1 MPAWKSER
9 DSLLDAGVHLM
20 ILSQPAGYVFKGKK
34 LSGMKVVRTRLGE
47 PDSSGRRRPEVVPKS
62 GSVLD
67 VGMVIEATGQKIS
80 KKVLAALGPVAVTK
94 IGLIA
99 ADSFTFATS
108 EKGVFAAG
116 DCVNGGETAVRGV
129 AEGMKAAENINAY
142 LKNGKEPA

>member
-1 MPAWKSER
+1 
-9 DSLLDAGVHLM
+9 
-20 ILSQPAGYVFKGKK
+20 
-34 LSGMKVVRTRLGE
+34 MKVVRTRLGE

-80 KKVLAALGPVAVTK
+80 KKVLAALGPVAMTK
-94 IGLIA
+94 NGLIA